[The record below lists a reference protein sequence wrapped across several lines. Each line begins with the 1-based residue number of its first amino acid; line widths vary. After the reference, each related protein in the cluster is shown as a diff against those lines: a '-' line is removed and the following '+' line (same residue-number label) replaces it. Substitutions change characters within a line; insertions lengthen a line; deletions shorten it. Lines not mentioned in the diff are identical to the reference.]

1 MVSQFGLQYSE
12 DDSLD
17 ENDKVPMPETEDHTT
32 ARLNQLYLEIEGLYH
47 DYAKRH
53 GLSDSMLWLL
63 YSLQLHREQPT
74 QRRLCD
80 EWHTSPQTMNYALKI
95 LEGKGY
101 VSLEPLPGGRHDK
114 AIVISRQGQALIDDV
129 IEPLMRGERHAFHS
143 LNETEQG
150 QLLSLTGKLVSALRD
165 ALGPGDS

>member
-1 MVSQFGLQYSE
+1 MSE
-12 DDSLD
+12 A
-17 ENDKVPMPETEDHTT
+17 ENYI
-32 ARLNQLYLEIEGLYH
+32 AAQINQLYLEMDELYH

-80 EWHTSPQTMNYALKI
+80 EWHTSPQTMNYALKT

-114 AIVISRQGQALIDDV
+114 VIVITRQGQALIDDV

-165 ALGPGDS
+165 ALGPGDF

>member
-1 MVSQFGLQYSE
+1 MSQ
-12 DDSLD
+12 
-17 ENDKVPMPETEDHTT
+17 TEDHVT

-47 DYAKRH
+47 DYARRH

-80 EWHTSPQTMNYALKI
+80 EWHTSPQTMNYALKT

-101 VSLEPLPGGRHDK
+101 VSLEPLHGGRHDK
-114 AIVISRQGQALIDDV
+114 AIVITERGRALIDDA
-129 IEPLMRGERHAFHS
+129 IEPLMRGERRAFHA
-143 LNETEQG
+143 LNEEEQA

-165 ALGPGDS
+165 ELMLSEG

>member
-1 MVSQFGLQYSE
+1 MSQ
-12 DDSLD
+12 
-17 ENDKVPMPETEDHTT
+17 TEDHVT

-80 EWHTSPQTMNYALKI
+80 EWHTSPQTMNYALKT

-101 VSLEPLPGGRHDK
+101 VRLEPLLGGRHDK
-114 AIVISRQGQALIDDV
+114 AIVITERGRTLIDDA
-129 IEPLMRGERHAFHS
+129 IEPLMQGERRAFHA
-143 LNETEQG
+143 LEKDEQS
-150 QLLSLTGKLVSALRD
+150 QLLSLTGKLVTALRD
-165 ALGPGDS
+165 ALEPGES

>member
-1 MVSQFGLQYSE
+1 MS
-12 DDSLD
+12 
-17 ENDKVPMPETEDHTT
+17 ETEDHIA

-63 YSLQLHREQPT
+63 YSLQLHSAQPT
-74 QRRLCD
+74 QRRLCY
-80 EWHTSPQTMNYALKI
+80 EWHTSPQTMNYALKA
-95 LEGKGY
+95 LERKGY

-114 AIVISRQGQALIDDV
+114 AIVITQQGRALIEDV
-129 IEPLMRGERHAFHS
+129 IQPLMRGERRAFHA

-150 QLLSLTGKLVSALRD
+150 KLLSLTGKLVSALRD

>member
-1 MVSQFGLQYSE
+1 MSE
-12 DDSLD
+12 A
-17 ENDKVPMPETEDHTT
+17 EDHI
-32 ARLNQLYLEIEGLYH
+32 AAQINQLYLEMDELYH

-80 EWHTSPQTMNYALKI
+80 EWHTSPQTMNYALKT

-114 AIVISRQGQALIDDV
+114 VIVITRQGQALIDDV
-129 IEPLMRGERHAFHS
+129 IEPLMRGERHAFHA

-165 ALGPGDS
+165 ALGSDNS

>member
-1 MVSQFGLQYSE
+1 MS
-12 DDSLD
+12 
-17 ENDKVPMPETEDHTT
+17 ETEDRIA
-32 ARLNQLYLEIEGLYH
+32 ARINQLYLEMDELYH
-47 DYAKRH
+47 NYAKRH

-63 YSLQLHREQPT
+63 YSLKMHREQPT

-80 EWHTSPQTMNYALKI
+80 EWHTSPQTMNYALKT
-95 LEGKGY
+95 LERKGY

-114 AIVISRQGQALIDDV
+114 VIVLTQQGRALIDDV
-129 IEPLMRGERHAFHS
+129 INPLIRGERRAFHT

-165 ALGPGDS
+165 ALGPDDS